1 MISVCLATYNGG
13 RYVGEQLHSVLM
25 QLGPDDEVVVS
36 DDGSTDNT
44 LAEIAR
50 LNDPRL
56 RLLTNSGQTGVI
68 PNFERV
74 LRAARGDTIF
84 LCDQDDVWL
93 PHKVNRCL
101 AVLSECVL
109 VVTDCA
115 VVNSELTT
123 IAPSFFSL
131 RRSGPGLL
139 RNLWKNSYLG
149 CCMAMR
155 RSVLDAALPFPA
167 HIAMHDWWIGL
178 VAERVGAVHFL
189 DETLSLYR
197 RHGGNASQ
205 ATMHSTASLMMQL
218 RWRLDMALYLLTQP
232 FRHLR

>member
-13 RYVGEQLHSVLM
+13 RYVGEQLRSVLM
-25 QLGPDDEVVVS
+25 QLGPDDEVVIS

-56 RLLTNSGQTGVI
+56 RLLSNSGRAGVI
-68 PNFERV
+68 RNFERV
-74 LRAARGDTIF
+74 LLAARGETIF

-93 PHKVNRCL
+93 PGKVNRCL
-101 AVLSECVL
+101 AGLSESVL

-115 VVNSELTT
+115 VVNSELT
-123 IAPSFFSL
+123 IMAPSFFRL

-139 RNLWKNSYLG
+139 RNLWKNRYLG

-155 RSVLDAALPFPA
+155 RSVLGAALPFPA

-178 VAERVGAVHFL
+178 VAERMGKVHFL

-205 ATMHSTASLMMQL
+205 ATMHSTASLMIQV
-218 RWRLDMALYLLTQP
+218 RWRLDMVLYLMTQP
-232 FRHLR
+232 IRHSR